1 MQDQL
6 AKQLLDQVIQDKL
19 VAGIDDRGNPIF
31 PLTQGEM
38 REFIER
44 RMDER
49 RLQQLLRDNP
59 GSGLINIMNQQ
70 GLPIKGV

>member
-6 AKQLLDQVIQDKL
+6 AKQFLNQAVQEKL
-19 VAGIDDRGNPIF
+19 VSGIDDRGNPIF

-38 REFIER
+38 REFVER

-49 RLQQLLRDNP
+49 RIQQLLKDNP
-59 GSGLINIMNQQ
+59 GSGLIDIMRQR
-70 GLPIKGV
+70 GLLVPGA